1 MNDGDDVEPQRL
13 NGQNGGYYDDDDDDD
28 GDGGDDGDD
37 SDDGISMAMAMMMM
51 LKLTE
56 HKARLNRWKNPV
68 MDIHSHNH
76 WPQIKPQATTPRPL
90 HDDGDEEKDDDDGNE
105 DENEDRD
112 DEDED
117 NNTEENDKEDNDDAK
132 LPCLHVTCYNRKD
145 DSLQASGR

>member
-13 NGQNGGYYDDDDDDD
+13 NGQNGGYYDDDD
-28 GDGGDDGDD
+28 GDDGID
-37 SDDGISMAMAMMMM
+37 MAMAMMMM
-51 LKLTE
+51 PIPTMMMLNLTE

-105 DENEDRD
+105 DEN
-112 DEDED
+112 
-117 NNTEENDKEDNDDAK
+117 
-132 LPCLHVTCYNRKD
+132 
-145 DSLQASGR
+145 